1 MNVTNVTV
9 TKVAEEKTAN
19 GLYVLEYS
27 AVNGELNRVQAT
39 IQEHTSDEAGNQ
51 PIIGSIYLEQGNV
64 SCNLP
69 GDRNLSPYF
78 TDFDIFLKAIREMI
92 LKDEQ

>member
-9 TKVAEEKTAN
+9 TKVAEEKTST

-27 AVNGELNRVQAT
+27 AVNGNLTRVQAT
-39 IQEHTSDEAGNQ
+39 IQERETDPSGNQ
-51 PIIGSIYLEQGNV
+51 PIIGSIYLEQENV

-69 GDRNLSPYF
+69 ADRNLAPYF
-78 TDFDIFLKAIREMI
+78 TDFDIFLKAIREAI
-92 LKDEQ
+92 LQEE

>member
-27 AVNGELNRVQAT
+27 AVNGRLTRVQAT
-39 IQEHTSDEAGNQ
+39 VQEREADSSGNQ
-51 PIIGSIYLEQGNV
+51 QIIGTIYLEQENV
-64 SCNLP
+64 SCNMP
-69 GDRNLSPYF
+69 NDRNLAPYF
-78 TDFDIFLKAIREMI
+78 TDFDIFLKAIRESI
-92 LKDEQ
+92 LTKE

>member
-27 AVNGELNRVQAT
+27 AINGELNRVQAT
-39 IQEHTSDEAGNQ
+39 IQEREADQFGNQ
-51 PIIGSIYLEQGNV
+51 PIVGTIYLEQGNV

-69 GDRNLSPYF
+69 GDRNLAPFF
-78 TDFDIFLKAIREMI
+78 TDFDVFLKAIRESI
-92 LKDEQ
+92 LTEE

>member
-27 AVNGELNRVQAT
+27 AINGELNRVQAT
-39 IQEHTSDEAGNQ
+39 IQEREADQSGNQ
-51 PIIGSIYLEQGNV
+51 PIVGTIYLEQGNV

-69 GDRNLSPYF
+69 NDRNLAPFF
-78 TDFDIFLKAIREMI
+78 TDFDVFLKAIRESI
-92 LKDEQ
+92 LTEE

>member
-27 AVNGELNRVQAT
+27 AINGELNRVQAT
-39 IQEHTSDEAGNQ
+39 IQEREADQSGNR
-51 PIIGSIYLEQGNV
+51 PIVGTIYLEQGNV

-69 GDRNLSPYF
+69 SDRNLAPFF
-78 TDFDIFLKAIREMI
+78 TDFDVFLKAIRESI
-92 LKDEQ
+92 LTEE

>member
-78 TDFDIFLKAIREMI
+78 TDFDIFLKAVREMI

>member
-27 AVNGELNRVQAT
+27 AVNGRLTRPGT
-39 IQEHTSDEAGNQ
+39 
-51 PIIGSIYLEQGNV
+51 GSG
-64 SCNLP
+64 
-69 GDRNLSPYF
+69 F
-78 TDFDIFLKAIREMI
+78 IR
-92 LKDEQ
+92 

>member
-39 IQEHTSDEAGNQ
+39 IQEREADQSGNH

-69 GDRNLSPYF
+69 NDRNLAPYF
-78 TDFDIFLKAIREMI
+78 TDFDILLKAIRETI
-92 LKDEQ
+92 LKEE

>member
-39 IQEHTSDEAGNQ
+39 IQEREADEAGNQ

-69 GDRNLSPYF
+69 NDRNLAPYF
-78 TDFDIFLKAIREMI
+78 TDFDVFLKAIRENI
-92 LKDEQ
+92 ITEE